1 MLREVCFLIGRDGAV
16 LWADASAS
24 PVALPD
30 SRDRWEAIWRRRA
43 ALVEI
48 AHSHPVGPAAF
59 SAEDES
65 TMAAIDSALGRAV
78 RYSVVAPRAMIVR
91 ASGRAGGATLRMDP
105 EPWWARPLRLL
116 SGMTR
121 DDRDHRDQET

>member
-1 MLREVCFLIGRDGAV
+1 MREVCFLLGDNGAI
-16 LWADASAS
+16 LWADASNS

-30 SRDRWEAIWRRRA
+30 SRDRWEAIWELRA
-43 ALVEI
+43 ELAEI

-65 TMAAIDSALGRAV
+65 TMAALDSALGRPL

-91 ASGRAGGATLRMDP
+91 AHGETFPLDS
-105 EPWWARPLRLL
+105 EPWWAGLLRLA
-116 SGMTR
+116 SGMIQQG
-121 DDRDHRDQET
+121 D